1 ILAFWG
7 KNRIFEKTL
16 EKTKEGTPF
25 VFYDGPPFATGLPHY
40 GHFAAG
46 TIKDAI
52 PRYQTMKGRFVRR
65 QWGWDCHG
73 LPVENLIEKE
83 LGLEHKKDIETFGVE
98 KFNAEAK
105 KSVLRYDSEW
115 KSQVPRMGRFV
126 DMGTSYKT
134 MDSAYSESIW
144 WAFKELHQKGLVYEG
159 YKSMHICPRCE
170 TTLASA
176 EVAQGYKDITD
187 ISVTVKFELTDPVR
201 TDGSGEPTSHGA
213 SEPGTYVLAWTT
225 TPWTLP
231 GNVALAVGK
240 DIEYAKVQHEGKH
253 YLLAKERI
261 AEIFKNKEHEVIG
274 NITGSDLVGRS
285 YKPVFD
291 YYSKDASL
299 PNHENGW
306 KIYAAPFVT
315 TESGTGIV
323 HIAPAFG
330 EDDMNLGR
338 EERLPFVQ
346 HVNMDGTFKAEV
358 AEFAGLLVKPKEDP
372 QETDIAIIKYLAHHN
387 TLFAKEKITHSYP
400 HCWRCDTPLLN
411 YATNSW
417 FIEVTKLRD
426 KLVKENKKIA
436 WVPSS
441 VGEARFGN
449 WLAGARDWA
458 ISRSRFWGAPLP
470 VWKCDS
476 CGEQEIIGSIDDLRE
491 RTGTRITKIILAR
504 HGESEKNV
512 KDIFDHS
519 LNTYGLTK
527 KGEKEAKELGSEL
540 KHASVDYVYS
550 SEVRRAR
557 QTAEIIGKKL
567 GVPVSMA
574 KDLNEMDNGEWDGKR
589 RDDERIREGRE
600 AYLALSPEAQY
611 KAPRGDTGESWEE
624 VEARTER
631 FMREILEKHA
641 GKTVVLVTHAGL
653 IGYALRTL
661 NTLSFQETVEIFEKP
676 QVNGYAIPITIHVS
690 NKTKRA
696 LDLHR
701 PFIDELTFSC
711 SCGGQM
717 KRVPE
722 VFDCW
727 FESGSMPF
735 AQFHYPFENKK
746 EFEDNFP
753 ADFIAE
759 GLDQTRGWFYTLL
772 VLGMGLFGKSPYKNV
787 VVNGTILAEDGQK
800 MSKRLKNYPDPME
813 VVAKY
818 GADSVRYYVLSSPVM
833 RAEDLRFGEKGVD
846 EIYKKLILRLNNV
859 CTFYETYKSDLKQV
873 PEGKGQKHLESKNVL
888 DRWITER
895 LNQLITEVGDAMD
908 RYELDRATRPIA
920 LFIDDLSTWYLR
932 RSRERFKGDDERD
945 KQSALQTTGYTL
957 RTLSKIMA
965 PFLPFLAED
974 IYQKINGEKESVH
987 LEDWPKE
994 KHVNIAL
1001 IDEMSEVRRV
1011 VSLGLENRA
1020 REGFKVRQP
1029 LLRLTV
1035 KSRALEK
1042 KEDLHVLIQ
1051 DEVNVK
1057 EIVFDENIADDV
1069 YLDIN
1074 LTDELKKEGFIRELI
1089 RHIQDLRKKTQL
1101 TPQDVV
1107 VLSVSTSTEGEALV
1121 REFDNDIKKAA
1132 LLHEVNFGDSFPGEE
1147 FSIND
1152 IPFKLRLER

>member
-1 ILAFWG
+1 
-7 KNRIFEKTL
+7 
-16 EKTKEGTPF
+16 
-25 VFYDGPPFATGLPHY
+25 
-40 GHFAAG
+40 
-46 TIKDAI
+46 
-52 PRYQTMKGRFVRR
+52 
-65 QWGWDCHG
+65 
-73 LPVENLIEKE
+73 
-83 LGLEHKKDIETFGVE
+83 
-98 KFNAEAK
+98 
-105 KSVLRYDSEW
+105 
-115 KSQVPRMGRFV
+115 
-126 DMGTSYKT
+126 
-134 MDSAYSESIW
+134 
-144 WAFKELHQKGLVYEG
+144 
-159 YKSMHICPRCE
+159 
-170 TTLASA
+170 
-176 EVAQGYKDITD
+176 
-187 ISVTVKFELTDPVR
+187 
-201 TDGSGEPTSHGA
+201 
-213 SEPGTYVLAWTT
+213 AWTT

-253 YLLAKERI
+253 YILAKERL
-261 AEIFKNKEHEVIG
+261 AEIFKNKEHEVVLDMKSH
-274 NITGSDLVGRS
+274 NLVGRS

-291 YYSKDASL
+291 YYSKDANL
-299 PNHENGW
+299 ENHENGW

-330 EDDMNLGR
+330 EDDMNLGK
-338 EERLPFVQ
+338 EKHLPFVQ
-346 HVNMDGTFKAEV
+346 HVNMNGTFTAEV
-358 AEFAGLLVKPKEDP
+358 ADFVGLSVKPKDNP
-372 QETDIAIIKYLAHHN
+372 QEGDIEIIKYLAHHD

-400 HCWRCDTPLLN
+400 HCWRCETPLLN

-441 VGEARFGN
+441 VGEARFSN
-449 WLAGARDWA
+449 WLASARDWA

-470 VWKCDS
+470 VWKCDA
-476 CGEQEIIGSIDDLRE
+476 CGEQEIIGSVDELRE
-491 RTGTRITKIILAR
+491 QSGTRITKIILIR

-550 SEVRRAR
+550 SEVRRAK

-567 GVPVSMA
+567 SLSVSIA
-574 KDLNEMDNGEWDGKR
+574 EALNEMNNGEWDGKG
-589 RDDERIREGRE
+589 RDDERIRESRE

-611 KAPRGDTGESWEE
+611 KAPRGGTGESWEE
-624 VEARTER
+624 VEERIGR
-631 FMREILEKHA
+631 FMRGLLEKHA

-653 IGYALRTL
+653 IGYALRAL
-661 NTLSFQETVEIFEKP
+661 NTLSFQETVEVFEKP
-676 QVNGYAIPITIHVS
+676 QVSGYAIPITIHIS
-690 NKTKRA
+690 NKTKHA
-696 LDLHR
+696 IDLHR
-701 PFIDELTFSC
+701 PFIDEFTFLC

-772 VLGMGLFGKSPYKNV
+772 VLGVGLFGKSPYKNV

-818 GADSVRYYVLSSPVM
+818 GADSVRYYMLSSPVM
-833 RAEDLRFGEKGVD
+833 RAEDLRFSEKGVD

-859 CTFYETYKSDLKQV
+859 CTFYETYKGEREQSLGDKH
-873 PEGKGQKHLESKNVL
+873 PESTNVL
-888 DRWITER
+888 DRWIIAR
-895 LNQLITEVGDAMD
+895 LNQLIKEVGDAME

-932 RSRERFKGDDERD
+932 RSRERFKGDDEKDR
-945 KQSALQTTGYTL
+945 QSALQTTHYTL
-957 RTLSKIMA
+957 LTLSKIMA
-965 PFLPFLAED
+965 PFMPFIAED
-974 IYQKINGEKESVH
+974 IYKKVNGEKESVH
-987 LEDWPKE
+987 LEDWLKE
-994 KHVNIAL
+994 KHVDTTL
-1001 IDEMSEVRRV
+1001 VEEMSEVRKV
-1011 VSLGLENRA
+1011 VSLGLEKRA
-1020 REGFKVRQP
+1020 KEGFKVRQP
-1029 LLRLTV
+1029 LAKLTV
-1035 KSRALEK
+1035 KSHALEK
-1042 KEDLHVLIQ
+1042 KEDLHVLIK

-1057 EIVFDENIADDV
+1057 EVVFDMNIADDV
-1069 YLDIN
+1069 YLDTN
-1074 LTDELKKEGFIRELI
+1074 LTDELKKEGFVRELI
-1089 RHIQDLRKKTQL
+1089 RHVQDLRKKTQL
-1101 TPQDVV
+1101 TPNDVV
-1107 VLSVSTSTEGEALV
+1107 TLLVSTNADGEALV
-1121 REFDNDIKKAA
+1121 REFSNDMKKAA
-1132 LLHEVNFGDSFPGEE
+1132 LLTEVKFDDSFPGEE
-1147 FSIND
+1147 FAIND
-1152 IPFKLRLER
+1152 VPFKLRLER

>member
-1 ILAFWG
+1 MEKSGHDTEKSPVAKREEEILAFWR

-16 EKTKEGTPF
+16 EKTKEGKPF

-83 LGLEHKKDIETFGVE
+83 LGLEHKKDIETFGVG

-115 KSQVPRMGRFV
+115 KEQVPRMGRFV
-126 DMGTSYKT
+126 DMEASYKT
-134 MDSAYSESIW
+134 MDSTYTESIW
-144 WAFKELHQKGLVYEG
+144 WAFKELHKKGLAYEG

-187 ISVTVKFELTDPVR
+187 ISVTVKFELL
-201 TDGSGEPTSHGA
+201 
-213 SEPGTYVLAWTT
+213 SESETYVLAWTT

-240 DIEYAKVQHEGKH
+240 DIEYAKVRHEGKH
-253 YLLAKERI
+253 YILAKERI
-261 AEIFKNKEHEVIG
+261 AEIFKNKEHEVIED
-274 NITGSDLVGRS
+274 IKSRDLVGKS

-291 YYSKDASL
+291 YYSKDANME
-299 PNHENGW
+299 NHENGW

-330 EDDMNLGR
+330 EDDMNVGK
-338 EERLPFVQ
+338 EKHLPFVQ
-346 HVNMDGTFKAEV
+346 HVNMDGTFTAEV
-358 AEFAGLLVKPKEDP
+358 SDFAGLSVKPKDNS
-372 QETDIAIIKYLAHHN
+372 QATDIEIIKYLAHHD
-387 TLFAKEKITHSYP
+387 TLFAKEKIVHSYP

-411 YATNSW
+411 YATSSW

-449 WLAGARDWA
+449 WLEAARDWA

-470 VWKCDS
+470 VWKCDA
-476 CGEQEIIGSIDDLRE
+476 CDEQEIIGSIDELRE
-491 RTGTRITKIILAR
+491 RSALRITKIILVR

-527 KGEKEAKELGSEL
+527 KGEKEAKELAGKL
-540 KHASVDYVYS
+540 KSASVDHVYS
-550 SEVRRAR
+550 SEVRRAKE
-557 QTAEIIGKKL
+557 TAEILGKKL
-567 GVPVSMA
+567 SLPVSIA
-574 KDLNEMDNGEWDGKR
+574 NALNEMNNGEWDGKGR
-589 RDDERIREGRE
+589 GDERIREGRE

-611 KAPRGDTGESWEE
+611 KAPRGGTGESWEE
-624 VEARTER
+624 VEER
-631 FMREILEKHA
+631 IQGFIEEMLTKHA
-641 GKTVVLVTHAGL
+641 GETVVLVTHAGL
-653 IGYALRTL
+653 IGYALRAL
-661 NTLSFQETVEIFEKP
+661 NTLNFRETMQTFEKP
-676 QVNGYAIPITIHVS
+676 QMQGYAIPMTITVD
-690 NKTKRA
+690 NKTKHA

-701 PFIDELTFSC
+701 PFIDELTFPC
-711 SCGGQM
+711 SCGSAM

-727 FESGSMPF
+727 FESGSMPY

-772 VLGMGLFGKSPYKNV
+772 VLGVGLFGKSPYKNV
-787 VVNGTILAEDGQK
+787 VVNGTIVAEDGQK

-818 GADSVRYYVLSSPVM
+818 GADSVRYYMLSSPVM
-833 RAEDLRFGEKGVD
+833 RAEDLRFSEKGVD
-846 EIYKKLILRLNNV
+846 EIYKKLILRLGNV
-859 CTFYETYKSDLKQV
+859 CTFYETYKGDLE
-873 PEGKGQKHLESKNVL
+873 PTLEGKHPESTNVL
-888 DRWITER
+888 DRWIITR
-895 LNQLITEVGDAMD
+895 GNQLIKEVEDAMD

-945 KQSALQTTGYTL
+945 KQSALHTTRSTL
-957 RTLSKIMA
+957 LTLSKIMA
-965 PFLPFLAED
+965 PFMPFVAED
-974 IYQKINGEKESVH
+974 IYKKVNGEKESVH
-987 LEDWPKE
+987 LEDWPKGGR
-994 KHVNIAL
+994 VNAML
-1001 IDEMSEVRRV
+1001 VEEMSEVRKV
-1011 VSLGLENRA
+1011 VSSSLEKRA
-1020 REGFKVRQP
+1020 KRGFKVRQP
-1029 LLRLTV
+1029 LAKLTV
-1035 KSRALEK
+1035 KSRTLEK
-1042 KEDLHVLIQ
+1042 KEDLHVLIK

-1057 EIVFDENIADDV
+1057 EVVFDANIADDV
-1069 YLDIN
+1069 YLDTT
-1074 LTDELKKEGFIRELI
+1074 LTDELKKEGFVRELI

-1101 TPQDVV
+1101 TPNDIVT
-1107 VLSVSTSTEGEALV
+1107 LLVSTSAEGETLV
-1121 REFDNDIKKAA
+1121 REFENDIKKTA
-1132 LLHEVNFGDSFPGEE
+1132 LLREVKFDKTFAGEE
-1147 FSIND
+1147 FAVGGV
-1152 IPFKLRLER
+1152 PFKLRLER